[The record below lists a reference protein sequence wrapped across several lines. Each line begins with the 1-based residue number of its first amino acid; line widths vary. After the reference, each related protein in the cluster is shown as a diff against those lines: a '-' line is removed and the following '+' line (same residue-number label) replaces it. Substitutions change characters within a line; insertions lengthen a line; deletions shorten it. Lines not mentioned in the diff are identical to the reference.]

1 MLSELELKAYSRE
14 WGNPS
19 FATGMRI
26 QKLDQIILQDGELD
40 EAGRSKNAD
49 AFAEIVQCLD
59 DRSLC
64 LVMREAKDDGRAAL
78 KILREHY
85 CSKGKPRIVAL
96 YTELTSLQ
104 KSKTESVTD
113 YLLRAENAATS
124 LKTSGETISDSLL
137 VAMLLKGLPI
147 EFKSFSTVVTQ
158 KEKAPTFPEFKVAL
172 RSYEETEKLWNGE
185 GDRVMKVNAKSG
197 DRTIKCYSCGKPGH
211 KSSECWSKQKKHE
224 KRWCELCKSS
234 SHNTFKCRKRKK
246 ESRDSVKC
254 AADGT
259 EHTFDILFK
268 AADVDDIEGDH
279 AKGLLLVDCGAT
291 AHIIRDESKFVSY
304 DNTFCPQNHFIEL
317 ANGEGKSVALKR
329 GKAVVNVIDSEGKSR
344 KAVLDNALLVPS
356 YPQDIFSVQ
365 AAAQEGATITFNP
378 GGAELVSNKGV
389 LFNIN
394 KMGKLYYLNTHDSCS
409 SVDSVNVTRDLEG
422 WHKVLGHCNV
432 SDVMKLE
439 RVVEGM
445 KIAGKHKFDCEAC
458 IRGKMTECRNRSPD
472 ERAVDPLE
480 LVHYDLAGPVDPIA
494 KGDYRYALN
503 FIHDYSGLMMV
514 YFLKKKSDTVEA
526 TKKFFADVAPLGRV
540 KSIVES
546 TPISS
551 VKCVRSDNGG
561 EFTSKEFRDLLLSH
575 NVKHEK
581 SAPYSPHQN
590 GTAERAWRSIFEMA
604 RCLLVMSE
612 LPKFMWT
619 YAVMASTYIRNR
631 CYNPRLEKTP
641 MEAFSGRK
649 PNISHMHVFGSV
661 CYALVQSPKKL
672 DARAQEGVFVGY
684 DRGSPAYL
692 VYFPEN
698 QEVTQSNNS
707 ITITTTLK
715 SI

>member
-1 MLSELELKAYSRE
+1 MTQSTGYGPRSRLPIFDGDE
-14 WGNPS
+14 ARYDLWEVKFLGY
-19 FATGMRI
+19 MRI

-64 LVMREAKDDGRAAL
+64 LVMRDAKDDGRAAL

-234 SHNTFKCRKRKK
+234 SHDTLKCRKRNK
-246 ESRDSVKC
+246 ESRDSAKC

-317 ANGEGKSVALKR
+317 ANGEGKSVALK
-329 GKAVVNVIDSEGKSR
+329 
-344 KAVLDNALLVPS
+344 
-356 YPQDIFSVQ
+356 
-365 AAAQEGATITFNP
+365 
-378 GGAELVSNKGV
+378 
-389 LFNIN
+389 
-394 KMGKLYYLNTHDSCS
+394 
-409 SVDSVNVTRDLEG
+409 
-422 WHKVLGHCNV
+422 
-432 SDVMKLE
+432 
-439 RVVEGM
+439 
-445 KIAGKHKFDCEAC
+445 
-458 IRGKMTECRNRSPD
+458 
-472 ERAVDPLE
+472 
-480 LVHYDLAGPVDPIA
+480 
-494 KGDYRYALN
+494 
-503 FIHDYSGLMMV
+503 
-514 YFLKKKSDTVEA
+514 
-526 TKKFFADVAPLGRV
+526 
-540 KSIVES
+540 
-546 TPISS
+546 
-551 VKCVRSDNGG
+551 
-561 EFTSKEFRDLLLSH
+561 
-575 NVKHEK
+575 
-581 SAPYSPHQN
+581 
-590 GTAERAWRSIFEMA
+590 
-604 RCLLVMSE
+604 
-612 LPKFMWT
+612 
-619 YAVMASTYIRNR
+619 
-631 CYNPRLEKTP
+631 
-641 MEAFSGRK
+641 
-649 PNISHMHVFGSV
+649 
-661 CYALVQSPKKL
+661 
-672 DARAQEGVFVGY
+672 
-684 DRGSPAYL
+684 
-692 VYFPEN
+692 
-698 QEVTQSNNS
+698 
-707 ITITTTLK
+707 
-715 SI
+715 